1 MAHSMCLKRITFHG
15 FTNPTEYYK
24 SAPILCMTSNYEGFP
39 MVLVE
44 AMQYGSVPYAF
55 DSFPSLYDIINDGI
69 NGVIVPAFDED
80 SYAKK
85 VMSYLSQ
92 PIEKMSI
99 ISANAIRKSKTFD
112 INAIGGRWIELFEK
126 P

>member
-1 MAHSMCLKRITFHG
+1 MNVGH
-15 FTNPTEYYK
+15 
-24 SAPILCMTSNYEGFP
+24 
-39 MVLVE
+39 
-44 AMQYGSVPYAF
+44 
-55 DSFPSLYDIINDGI
+55 LYVIINDGI
-69 NGVIVPAFDED
+69 NGAIVPSFDVD

-99 ISANAIRKSKTFD
+99 ISANAIRKSQTFD